1 MDIAILT
8 LAICIIMLLVAIFA
22 VLIVKN
28 KGNKSNLDKI
38 LQDINDRQKD
48 EIVENVAQNCKSANQ
63 TMLDEL
69 SRSNNGLSSNL
80 TATIAASN
88 STLSTTIAANNDTL
102 NKTMNDFRDAQ
113 EKKFLSLETRLA
125 EKLEN
130 IHTEMNNA
138 LNKQKVD
145 NVNSNAEIRETM
157 SKKLSDIDKEMSK
170 QLGEIKQE
178 SIKNISNINQ
188 MLTDRLADIDKEIAK
203 ELEKLRTENQKK
215 LDEMRD
221 VVDSK
226 MQDTLNKRLNESF
239 EVISK
244 QLLEVSKG
252 LGEMSNLSN
261 GVNNLNKIM
270 SNVKTRGIWG
280 EIALKNLLDQI
291 LTTDQYG
298 EQVQIKGREMVDFAV
313 ILPGKKDEEKIYLPI
328 DAKFPLEDYQLL
340 VEASDNFDKD
350 KVEIARKNLFK
361 RIKEEA
367 KSISTKYIDVPRT
380 TNFAI
385 MYLPIEGLFAEV
397 ARDSVLLDELQ
408 SKLHIIVSG
417 PTTIT
422 ALLNSLQLGFKTLH
436 IQKSS
441 KEVWNALGKFKTQFQ
456 KFSESLSKVKKHA
469 ENVVSTIEETNKKT
483 QKIESVLNKIGTIEF
498 DQTEVQLIGGGLDES
513 NADD

>member
-88 STLSTTIAANNDTL
+88 STLSTTIATNNDTL

-367 KSISTKYIDVPRT
+367 KHLCI
-380 TNFAI
+380 
-385 MYLPIEGLFAEV
+385 
-397 ARDSVLLDELQ
+397 
-408 SKLHIIVSG
+408 
-417 PTTIT
+417 
-422 ALLNSLQLGFKTLH
+422 LN
-436 IQKSS
+436 
-441 KEVWNALGKFKTQFQ
+441 
-456 KFSESLSKVKKHA
+456 
-469 ENVVSTIEETNKKT
+469 
-483 QKIESVLNKIGTIEF
+483 
-498 DQTEVQLIGGGLDES
+498 
-513 NADD
+513 

>member
-1 MDIAILT
+1 MQNPKSDFAKHLADFLALIAKLQQ
-8 LAICIIMLLVAIFA
+8 II
-22 VLIVKN
+22 
-28 KGNKSNLDKI
+28 STDYLDKI

-88 STLSTTIAANNDTL
+88 STLSTTIATNNDTL

-252 LGEMSNLSN
+252 LGDCNSSKSTLS
-261 GVNNLNKIM
+261 LATSAKSPSI
-270 SNVKTRGIWG
+270 
-280 EIALKNLLDQI
+280 
-291 LTTDQYG
+291 
-298 EQVQIKGREMVDFAV
+298 
-313 ILPGKKDEEKIYLPI
+313 GKYII
-328 DAKFPLEDYQLL
+328 AKF
-340 VEASDNFDKD
+340 VVRGTS
-350 KVEIARKNLFK
+350 IA
-361 RIKEEA
+361 
-367 KSISTKYIDVPRT
+367 
-380 TNFAI
+380 
-385 MYLPIEGLFAEV
+385 
-397 ARDSVLLDELQ
+397 
-408 SKLHIIVSG
+408 H
-417 PTTIT
+417 
-422 ALLNSLQLGFKTLH
+422 
-436 IQKSS
+436 S
-441 KEVWNALGKFKTQFQ
+441 KEQQ
-456 KFSESLSKVKKHA
+456 RSLECTWQV
-469 ENVVSTIEETNKKT
+469 
-483 QKIESVLNKIGTIEF
+483 
-498 DQTEVQLIGGGLDES
+498 
-513 NADD
+513 

>member
-88 STLSTTIAANNDTL
+88 STLSTTIATNNDTL

-145 NVNSNAEIRETM
+145 NVNSNAEIRET
-157 SKKLSDIDKEMSK
+157 
-170 QLGEIKQE
+170 
-178 SIKNISNINQ
+178 